1 MAQPPVGFEPRTS
14 IANLMQ
20 KLLVQHFL
28 TPARKFNYFSLHCF
42 LFICA
47 SIIIQRNF
55 IFISFA
61 TESESDHSELLQQH
75 HHHYHGTTLLLLRL
89 ILVSTEQ
96 LKRKADAHDGTSVGL
111 S

>member
-1 MAQPPVGFEPRTS
+1 MARPPVGFEPRTS
-14 IANLMQ
+14 IANLIQ
-20 KLLVQHFL
+20 KFLVQHFL
-28 TPARKFNYFSLHCF
+28 TPARKFNYFSLHRF

-61 TESESDHSELLQQH
+61 TESESDHSELLQRH
-75 HHHYHGTTLLLLRL
+75 HHHHHRTTLLLLL
-89 ILVSTEQ
+89 QILVSTEQ
-96 LKRKADAHDGTSVGL
+96 LKKKANAHDGTSVGL